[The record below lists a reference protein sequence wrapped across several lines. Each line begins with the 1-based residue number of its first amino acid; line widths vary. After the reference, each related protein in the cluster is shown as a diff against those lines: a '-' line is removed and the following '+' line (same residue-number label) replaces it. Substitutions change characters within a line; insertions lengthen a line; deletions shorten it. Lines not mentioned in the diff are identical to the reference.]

1 VHKLTR
7 SYPSHLSSSSSP
19 QALALMFRSLI
30 ADPIEVCIAGESALR
45 SALSSSCEADPSSK
59 ETEEGSVSTKQS
71 DFRLSKELIQE
82 SIKPVL
88 ISFKSVSQ
96 LSIPLMRGLSR
107 LLGLL
112 SSWFNRSFGDK
123 CMDHLKKFSEPG

>member
-1 VHKLTR
+1 
-7 SYPSHLSSSSSP
+7 
-19 QALALMFRSLI
+19 MFRSLI
-30 ADPIEVCIAGESALR
+30 ADPIEVCIAGESALQ
-45 SALSSSCEADPSSK
+45 SALSSCEADPSSK
-59 ETEEGSVSTKQS
+59 ETEEEGSASTRQS

-96 LSIPLMRGLSR
+96 LSVPLMRGVSR

>member
-1 VHKLTR
+1 ML
-7 SYPSHLSSSSSP
+7 
-19 QALALMFRSLI
+19 RSLI

-45 SALSSSCEADPSSK
+45 SALSSCEADPSSK
-59 ETEEGSVSTKQS
+59 ETEDGSAKQS

-96 LSIPLMRGLSR
+96 LSVPLMRGLSR

>member
-1 VHKLTR
+1 M
-7 SYPSHLSSSSSP
+7 YPLSSSSSLSP
-19 QALALMFRSLI
+19 QALSVMFRSLI

-45 SALSSSCEADPSSK
+45 SALSSCEADPSSK

-96 LSIPLMRGLSR
+96 LSVPLMRGLSR